1 MASILTELGKTKQVF
16 TDIPGSFELN
26 PVNGDLTKV
35 VNEQSVK
42 MSIKNL
48 LLTNRGERLFQPN
61 IGGDLRALLFENV
74 TPAILSIAEKEVR
87 RTLELYEPRCNVL
100 EVVINGNIDANFV
113 RITITFTVINT
124 SDVIEYSVLLDRIR

>member
-16 TDIPGSFELN
+16 SDIPGSFELN
-26 PVNGDLTKV
+26 PVNRDLTKM

-42 MSIKNL
+42 QSIKNL

-74 TPAILSIAEKEVR
+74 TPAVISIAEKEVIR
-87 RTLELYEPRCNVL
+87 MLELYEPRCNVL
-100 EVVINGNIDANFV
+100 EAVIDGDIDRNYV

-124 SDVIEYSVLLDRIR
+124 SEVIEYSVLLDRIR